1 VVRAVIRNHKTTEI
15 LDREAV
21 PMRRTLVLLPAFA
34 LLAACDGDGGGTG
47 SDPLRPEEVAGVY
60 SLCTL
65 RFQPSQTA
73 LPVADLL
80 ATVVDTTP
88 PAGRPEATIALAPN
102 GTYDLAYTAQQTS
115 FLEQFRGSIHYRQD
129 AVVLSVPL
137 QEQASILLLP
147 RSLTLNYNAGARRL
161 TSDTR
166 VPHAVARAEYAR
178 AAGISEE
185 GLQNSINGT
194 TAAVFS
200 AGACP

>member
-1 VVRAVIRNHKTTEI
+1 
-15 LDREAV
+15 
-21 PMRRTLVLLPAFA
+21 MRRTLVLLPAFA

-80 ATVVDTTP
+80 TTVVDTTP
-88 PAGRPEATIALAPN
+88 PAGRPEATVALAPN

-115 FLEQFRGSIHYRQD
+115 FLEQFRGSITYRQD

-137 QEQASILLLP
+137 QQQASILLLP
-147 RSLTLNYNAGARRL
+147 RSLTLNYNAGARRF
-161 TSDTR
+161 TSDTNF
-166 VPHAVARAEYAR
+166 PHAVARAEYAR

-194 TAAVFS
+194 TSAVFS